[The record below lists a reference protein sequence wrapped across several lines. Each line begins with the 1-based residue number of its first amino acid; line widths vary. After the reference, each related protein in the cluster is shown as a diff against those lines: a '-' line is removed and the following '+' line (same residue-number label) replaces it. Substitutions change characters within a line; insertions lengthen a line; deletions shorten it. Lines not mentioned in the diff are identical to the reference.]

1 MPRVNEAER
10 LFSIT
15 EIERGYWERGILP
28 GGMDEVGRGPLAGP
42 VAVACVVLPPEPLI
56 EGVKDSKKVTSEA
69 KRERLAAAIHEGA
82 ISYGIGMVEPE
93 RIDEVNILNAT
104 KEAYALAYR
113 NMSAPPSIVLVDAV
127 QGLNI
132 PAEQH
137 AFIKG
142 DAKSY
147 LIGAASLV
155 AKVARDELMRKYDEL
170 YPEYGFIRNKGYG
183 TAEHIAALKKYG
195 PCPIHRRSFIGNF
208 VEV

>member
-10 LFSIT
+10 LFTIT
-15 EIERGYWERGILP
+15 AIERGYWERGILP

-42 VAVACVVLPPEPLI
+42 VAAACVVLPGEPLI

-69 KRERLAAAIHEGA
+69 KRERLAAAIRAGA
-82 ISYGIGMVEPE
+82 ISFGIGMASPE
-93 RIDEVNILNAT
+93 RIDEINILNAT

-113 NMSAPPSIVLVDAV
+113 NMDAPPDIVLVDAV
-127 QGLNI
+127 QGLDI
-132 PAEQH
+132 PAEQY

-155 AKVARDELMRKYDEL
+155 AKTARDALMREYDEK
-170 YPEYGFIRNKGYG
+170 YPEYGFSRNKGYG

-195 PCPIHRRSFIGNF
+195 PCPIHRRSFIGHF

>member
-10 LFSIT
+10 LFAIT

-69 KRERLAAAIHEGA
+69 KRERLAAAIREGA
-82 ISYGIGMVEPE
+82 LSYGIGMVEPE

-113 NMSAPPSIVLVDAV
+113 NMSTPPSIVLVDAV
-127 QGLNI
+127 QGLDI

-155 AKVARDELMRKYDEL
+155 AKVARDELMRKYDEM
-170 YPEYGFIRNKGYG
+170 YPGYGFIRNKGYG